1 MFENLSERLSGVFG
15 KLTKQGT
22 LSENDVKTALREVRI
37 ALLEA
42 DVSLPVARDF
52 VAAVQEKAQGQNV
65 TKSITPGQQVIKIV
79 HDELKYF
86 LAGILNFQNGIN
98 IINTSPI
105 LKDAIKIG
113 GTELF
118 RASFA
123 TGNALP

>member
-1 MFENLSERLSGVFG
+1 MS
-15 KLTKQGT
+15 
-22 LSENDVKTALREVRI
+22 
-37 ALLEA
+37 
-42 DVSLPVARDF
+42 
-52 VAAVQEKAQGQNV
+52 
-65 TKSITPGQQVIKIV
+65 
-79 HDELKYF
+79 ELKYF

>member
-52 VAAVQEKAQGQNV
+52 VAAVQEKAKGQNV

-86 LAGILNFQNGIN
+86 LAGDQEKE
-98 IINTSPI
+98 S
-105 LKDAIKIG
+105 D
-113 GTELF
+113 TE
-118 RASFA
+118 
-123 TGNALP
+123 